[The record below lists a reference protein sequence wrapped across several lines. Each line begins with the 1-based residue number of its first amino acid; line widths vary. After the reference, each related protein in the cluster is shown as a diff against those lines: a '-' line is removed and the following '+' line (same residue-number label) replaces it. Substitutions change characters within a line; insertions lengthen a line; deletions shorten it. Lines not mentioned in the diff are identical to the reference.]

1 MLPPTEIDQ
10 TIVMAMEGG
19 DVMGMQE
26 CAGEVVQRFGY
37 KSPSAQMR
45 TPVEERIRRLLA
57 DGAIIGV
64 QDDRAI
70 SE

>member
-19 DVMGMQE
+19 SVMGMQE

-57 DGAIIGV
+57 QRAIKGV
-64 QDDRAI
+64 QHDRAI
-70 SE
+70 PE